1 MQKISHFWAQM
12 KKKLKMSVRTL
23 LPGAL
28 QLLFTL
34 VDNLLFEVAV
44 VSWCV
49 SQYSKSIKE
58 R

>member
-1 MQKISHFWAQM
+1 MGTSLKF
-12 KKKLKMSVRTL
+12 KKQGSLLNNLKHN
-23 LPGAL
+23 
-28 QLLFTL
+28 LLFTL